1 LRKRR
6 RAFMKKIEVLGM
18 GCARCNDLDER
29 VRQAVRESGVEAEVV
44 KVKDIQTIAGYGVL
58 ATPALV
64 VDGVVKTAGKIPTLD
79 QIKEWI
85 KQE

>member
-1 LRKRR
+1 
-6 RAFMKKIEVLGM
+6 MKKIEVLGM
-18 GCARCNDLDER
+18 GCARCNDLEDR

-64 VDGVVKTAGKIPTLD
+64 VGGAVKAAGKIPTLD

-85 KQE
+85 K

>member
-1 LRKRR
+1 
-6 RAFMKKIEVLGM
+6 MKKIEVLGM

-29 VRQAVRESGVEAEVV
+29 VRQAVRESGIEAEVV

-64 VDGVVKTAGKIPTLD
+64 GGGIVKAAGKIPSLD

-85 KQE
+85 K

>member
-1 LRKRR
+1 
-6 RAFMKKIEVLGM
+6 MKKIEVLGM

-29 VRQAVRESGVEAEVV
+29 VRQAVRELGIEAEVV

-64 VDGVVKTAGKIPTLD
+64 VGGIVKAAGKIPSLD

>member
-1 LRKRR
+1 
-6 RAFMKKIEVLGM
+6 
-18 GCARCNDLDER
+18 
-29 VRQAVRESGVEAEVV
+29 VV

-64 VDGVVKTAGKIPTLD
+64 VGGIVKAAGKIPSLD